1 MVLASIDYEL
11 WRGQAQNGVNL
22 AFQVKFDLE
31 GQGQSPP
38 KTIGTLTKLFCTF
51 CPNLVVLAWTRRDL
65 WRGQARG
72 WRTHTQTDTHTDRQT
87 QATTIPEGQNW
98 PRVKTSSLCWKGP
111 QLVFHYCY
119 KYYSSMRSQ
128 VCNED
133 VHPNHQYTFTIKCS
147 LDFEITS
154 SCWLWLASYQS
165 FFMFLTP
172 WNHTYQR
179 SVDSADICIFPVNL
193 VKLTL
198 IPGKL
203 FCREAQRST
212 SRSHTSDVNHTS
224 ILCQFDEARSNT
236 SLQPSLQADNHQHLT
251 GKFSVSFIA
260 YAHTSGNT

>member
-98 PRVKTSSLCWKGP
+98 PRVKTYNFVWFHGGCFLNVLWATQIARFMRPTWGPPGSCRPQMGPMNLAIRVYIQNNLAKICNARNHIYGENFKLKLCTCTQSMGDGLGLP
-111 QLVFHYCY
+111 QL
-119 KYYSSMRSQ
+119 Q
-128 VCNED
+128 
-133 VHPNHQYTFTIKCS
+133 
-147 LDFEITS
+147 
-154 SCWLWLASYQS
+154 
-165 FFMFLTP
+165 
-172 WNHTYQR
+172 
-179 SVDSADICIFPVNL
+179 
-193 VKLTL
+193 
-198 IPGKL
+198 
-203 FCREAQRST
+203 
-212 SRSHTSDVNHTS
+212 
-224 ILCQFDEARSNT
+224 
-236 SLQPSLQADNHQHLT
+236 
-251 GKFSVSFIA
+251 
-260 YAHTSGNT
+260 